1 MKKQTLLFSLLVASV
16 FVYAQIGI
24 SASYLNHDPS
34 NDWLTSTTITQS
46 EVGGLP
52 GSGMAASIDYRLKLK
67 SIRIEFYPYLGF
79 SQQKETL
86 QFSLEQIKAQATGFH
101 LGLNSRIYPLD
112 LEGDCD
118 CPTWRKEGPTL
129 EKGLFLQVGAGFSLY
144 RFTLDLSEASFFD
157 NDVAPFFG
165 GGLGFD
171 IGISDLLTI
180 TPQAM
185 IHYYPKV
192 TWKSLESDMILGIPA
207 EVKAETGLLQ
217 YQLGIHLG
225 FHLRN

>member
-1 MKKQTLLFSLLVASV
+1 MKKQLLLFLLLITSI
-16 FVYAQIGI
+16 FVEAQIGI
-24 SASYLNHDPS
+24 GVGYLNHDPS
-34 NDWLTSTTITQS
+34 NNWLTTTSNTNQ
-46 EVGGLP
+46 ELP
-52 GSGMAASIDYRLKLK
+52 GSGFATSIDYRLKLK

-79 SQQKETL
+79 SRQQQDLHFNTEPINA
-86 QFSLEQIKAQATGFH
+86 EVTGFH

-129 EKGLFLQVGAGFSLY
+129 EKGLFLQLGAGLSLY
-144 RFTLDLSEASFFD
+144 RFTLDLSETSFLD
-157 NDVAPFFG
+157 NDAAPFFG

-192 TWKSLESDMILGIPA
+192 TWESLESDMILGIPD
-207 EVKAETGLLQ
+207 EIKAETSLLQ